1 MVQLLAALPTI
12 FSAVGKITD
21 LFKKGRET
29 VQEVTG
35 NVSQAS
41 TPEELQTEV
50 TAMTPDQQNRWA
62 EVMAKQVDLYARQ
75 NERLAI
81 EIGLVDQNITGK
93 LTPEAAGE
101 IAYLRMTTRP
111 WTVRWMV
118 HYVLFPFYLVVIDL
132 IQHLLITWLP
142 FLHSWLGIEPFNSFE
157 YVFGV
162 MQLPDNAD
170 AGTIQK
176 LIDLFKESGGAT
188 TFAGE
193 LYTDSIP
200 WVVSIILG
208 YMGLREIGKA
218 RDAGRESAGDVP
230 AATAGSPMSVVTKTL
245 SQGVSLI
252 GNIKSWFR
260 KK

>member
-1 MVQLLAALPTI
+1 
-12 FSAVGKITD
+12 
-21 LFKKGRET
+21 
-29 VQEVTG
+29 
-35 NVSQAS
+35 
-41 TPEELQTEV
+41 
-50 TAMTPDQQNRWA
+50 
-62 EVMAKQVDLYARQ
+62 MAKQVDLYAKQ
-75 NERLAI
+75 NERLAT

-93 LTPEAAGE
+93 LTPEAANE

-132 IQHLLITWLP
+132 IQHLLLTWLP
-142 FLHSWLGIEPFNSFE
+142 FIHSWFGIEPFNVFE

-162 MQLPDNAD
+162 MKLPDNAD

-218 RDAGRESAGDVP
+218 RDTQSEGGGDMP
-230 AATAGSPMSVVTKTL
+230 GSTRSSPVSVVTKTL
-245 SQGVSLI
+245 SEGVSLI
-252 GNIKSWFR
+252 GNIKSWF
-260 KK
+260 KKK